1 MISRSTLQ
9 KAADK
14 NIIEP
19 HQVDALYDFLQQ
31 KDSSTSHESNEEPLK
46 FVRSFGDVFI
56 TLGIILLLLASNKL
70 DISGYYYLLPAAG
83 FVLLAEWLV
92 KRRRLSLPG
101 IAILIAILYFIN
113 RALSIEHPQAT
124 TITLGVLGV
133 SSLLFYLRYRMPF
146 SLLPLALSAVAIF
159 VLQLGLDILQQPLI
173 LLVPGLIL
181 FSIAV
186 AFDAQDS
193 RRQTHLSDSAFWL
206 HLVASPLIV
215 HSVMVSILLNEQSWT
230 HWLNKELLMVIFFLG
245 FFLLAL
251 LLDRR
256 AMLVSTQLYVIYALT
271 QLLQNNLSPS
281 ENLMIYLLMLLGLFV
296 IFFGTYWYK
305 TRRLIFARLG
315 NTAIARYLPD
325 LQIQDNKPLRK
336 PDQV

>member
-1 MISRSTLQ
+1 MISKATLQ

-14 NIIEP
+14 HIIESD
-19 HQVDALYDFLQQ
+19 QVNDLYDFLQQ
-31 KDSSTSHESNEEPLK
+31 QNTTAASAETSDEPLK
-46 FVRSFGDVFI
+46 CVRSFGDVFI

-70 DISGYYYLLPAAG
+70 AISGYYYLLPAAA

-92 KRRRLSLPG
+92 KRRRLTLPG
-101 IAILIAILYFIN
+101 IAILIAILFFIN
-113 RALSIEHPQAT
+113 KALSIEHPQANI
-124 TITLGVLGV
+124 ITLAVLGV
-133 SSLLFYLRYRMPF
+133 SSLFFYLRYRMPF

-173 LLVPGLIL
+173 LLMPGLIL
-181 FSIAV
+181 FTIAV

-193 RRQTHLSDSAFWL
+193 RRLTHLSDSAFWL

-215 HSVMVSILLNEQSWT
+215 HSVMVSILLSQQGWT
-230 HWLNKELLMVIFFLG
+230 HWFNKELLMVIFFIG

-271 QLLQNNLSPS
+271 QLLQDNLSRS
-281 ENLMIYLLMLLGLFV
+281 ENLIIYMLILLGLFV

-305 TRRLIFARLG
+305 TRHLLFARFG

-325 LQIQDNKPLRK
+325 FQLQDNQPAHKAS
-336 PDQV
+336 

>member
-1 MISRSTLQ
+1 MISRNTLQ

-14 NIIEP
+14 KLIEP
-19 HQVDALYDFLQQ
+19 HQVDALYDFLHNQHAN
-31 KDSSTSHESNEEPLK
+31 TAEAESNEEPLK
-46 FVRSFGDVFI
+46 FIRSFGDVFI

-70 DISGYYYLLPAAG
+70 DISGYYYLLPAAA

-101 IAILIAILYFIN
+101 IAILIAILFFIN

-124 TITLGVLGV
+124 SITLAVLGI

-146 SLLPLALSAVAIF
+146 SLLPLALSTVAIF
-159 VLQLGLDILQQPLI
+159 VLQLGLDSFQQPLI

-193 RRQTHLSDSAFWL
+193 RRLTHLSDSAFWL

-215 HSVMVSILLNEQSWT
+215 HSVMVSILLSEANWT
-230 HWLNKELLMVIFFLG
+230 LWLSKELLMVVFFLG

-281 ENLMIYLLMLLGLFV
+281 ENIMIYLLMLLGLFV

-305 TRRLIFARLG
+305 TRRLIFARLD

-325 LQIQDNKPLRK
+325 LQLQDNQSRDRPG
-336 PDQV
+336 

>member
-1 MISRSTLQ
+1 MISRALLE

-14 NIIEP
+14 QIIEP
-19 HQVDALYDFLQQ
+19 HQVNDLYAFLQQ
-31 KDSSTSHESNEEPLK
+31 QNTDTVSTESNDEPLK

-56 TLGIILLLLASNKL
+56 TLGIILLLVASNKL
-70 DISGYYYLLPAAG
+70 AISGYYYLLPAAA

-101 IAILIAILYFIN
+101 IAILIAILFFIN
-113 RALSIEHPQAT
+113 RALSIEHPQASV
-124 TITLGVLGV
+124 ITLAVLGV

-173 LLVPGLIL
+173 LLVPGLIV
-181 FSIAV
+181 FAIAV
-186 AFDAQDS
+186 AFDTRDS

-215 HSVMVSILLNEQSWT
+215 HSVMVSILLSEYSWT
-230 HWLNKELLMVIFFLG
+230 HWLNKELLMVIFFIG

-271 QLLQNNLSPS
+271 QLLQNNLSRS
-281 ENLMIYLLMLLGLFV
+281 ENLIIYMLILLGLFV

-305 TRRLIFARLG
+305 TRRLLFARLD
-315 NTAIARYLPD
+315 NTAIARYLPN
-325 LQIQDNKPLRK
+325 LQLQDNKPVRK
-336 PDQV
+336 QG

>member
-1 MISRSTLQ
+1 MISRTTLQ

-14 NIIEP
+14 HIIEP
-19 HQVDALYDFLQQ
+19 HQVNDLYVFLQQ
-31 KDSSTSHESNEEPLK
+31 ENTDTAPTENSDEPLK

-56 TLGIILLLLASNKL
+56 TLGIILLLVASNKL
-70 DISGYYYLLPAAG
+70 AISGYYYLLPVAA

-101 IAILIAILYFIN
+101 IAILIAILFFIN
-113 RALSIEHPQAT
+113 KALNIEHPQANI
-124 TITLGVLGV
+124 ITFAVLGI

-173 LLVPGLIL
+173 LLVPGLVL
-181 FSIAV
+181 FTIAV
-186 AFDAQDS
+186 GLDAQDS
-193 RRQTHLSDSAFWL
+193 QRRSHLSDSAFWL

-215 HSVMVSILLNEQSWT
+215 HSVMVSILLSEHSWA
-230 HWLNKELLMVIFFLG
+230 HWPSKELLMMIFFIG

-271 QLLQNNLSPS
+271 QLLQSNLSRS
-281 ENLMIYLLMLLGLFV
+281 ENMMIYLIMLLGLFV

-305 TRRLIFARLG
+305 TRRLIFARLD

-325 LQIQDNKPLRK
+325 LQLEDNKPLHKQR
-336 PDQV
+336 

>member
-1 MISRSTLQ
+1 MISRTTLQ

-14 NIIEP
+14 NIIEA

-31 KDSSTSHESNEEPLK
+31 EASANSADENREEPLK

-56 TLGIILLLLASNKL
+56 TLGIVLLLVASNKL
-70 DISGYYYLLPAAG
+70 AISGYYYLLPVAA
-83 FVLLAEWLV
+83 FVLLSEWLV

-101 IAILIAILYFIN
+101 IAILIAILFFIN
-113 RALSIEHPQAT
+113 RAVSIEHPQANS
-124 TITLGVLGV
+124 ITLALLGI

-146 SLLPLALSAVAIF
+146 SLLPLALCAASIF

-173 LLVPGLIL
+173 LLVPGLVL
-181 FSIAV
+181 FVIAV
-186 AFDAQDS
+186 SFDAQDPQ
-193 RRQTHLSDSAFWL
+193 RQSHLSDSAFWL

-215 HSVMVSILLNEQSWT
+215 HSVMVSILLSEQGWT
-230 HWLNKELLMVIFFLG
+230 HWLNKELLMVMFFIG

-256 AMLVSTQLYVIYALT
+256 AMLVATQLYVIYALT
-271 QLLQNNLSPS
+271 QLLQNNLSS
-281 ENLMIYLLMLLGLFV
+281 GENLIIYLLMLLGLFV

-305 TRRLIFARLG
+305 TRRLIFSWLG
-315 NTAIARYLPD
+315 NTPIARYLPD
-325 LQIQDNKPLRK
+325 MQLQDNQATHKPG
-336 PDQV
+336 

>member
-14 NIIEP
+14 NIIDP
-19 HQVDALYDFLQQ
+19 HQLDALYDFLQQ
-31 KDSSTSHESNEEPLK
+31 EQTLTASDEAREEPLK

-70 DISGYYYLLPAAG
+70 AISGYYYLLPAAG

-113 RALSIEHPQAT
+113 QAISIEHPQENI
-124 TITLGVLGV
+124 ITLALLGI
-133 SSLLFYLRYRMPF
+133 SSLLFYLRYHMPF
-146 SLLPLALSAVAIF
+146 SLLPLTLSAVAIF

-173 LLVPGLIL
+173 LLAPGLIL
-181 FSIAV
+181 FTIALG
-186 AFDAQDS
+186 FDAHDPT
-193 RRQTHLSDSAFWL
+193 RRSHLSDSAFWL

-215 HSVMVSILLNEQSWT
+215 HSVMVSILLSEANWT
-230 HWLNKELLMVIFFLG
+230 LWLNKELLMVIFFLG

-281 ENLMIYLLMLLGLFV
+281 ENIMIYLLMLLGLFV

-305 TRRLIFARLG
+305 TRRLIFARLAS
-315 NTAIARYLPD
+315 TSIARYLPD
-325 LQIQDNKPLRK
+325 LQLQDNKPLHRT
-336 PDQV
+336 Q